1 MDKYNG
7 ERDILYI
14 IHVSG
19 HSSDLTWFYVCVL
32 YTHTHS
38 LIICI
43 YISLNTFIVYNV
55 LISNDVSHCIVVED
69 TVKKNE
75 I

>member
-19 HSSDLTWFYVCVL
+19 HSSDLTWMCVCS
-32 YTHTHS
+32 THTTH
-38 LIICI
+38 IICI
-43 YISLNTFIVYNV
+43 YISLNAFIVYNV

-69 TVKKNE
+69 TVKRNE